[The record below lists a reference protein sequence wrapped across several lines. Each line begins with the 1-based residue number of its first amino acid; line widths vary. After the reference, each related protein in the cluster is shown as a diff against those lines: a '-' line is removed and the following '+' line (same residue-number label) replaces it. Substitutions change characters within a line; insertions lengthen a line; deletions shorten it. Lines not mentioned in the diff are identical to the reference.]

1 MSQYGRAAAPPAAG
15 SIFVFGVVAVVGA
28 FTVAQ
33 GLTNIS
39 FTYTMGAVAALILFA
54 LAFVRTDF
62 GIYVVIF
69 SMLLSPQFGSK
80 GAGVGA
86 GRGVTFRTEDF
97 VLLVI
102 GLSWLAKTA
111 VNKELNLIARTPL
124 NWPILTYIAV
134 NLAATMLGYMT
145 GTISSWSG
153 YFYVLKY
160 VEYFVI
166 YYMAVNNLRDRE
178 HAWRLIG
185 AAFITAAI
193 VSVIGLA
200 QVPSGER
207 VSAPFEGEIGEPNTF
222 GGYLLFMM
230 AIAAG
235 VAFETESLRR
245 RAQCLILLGLMAVPF
260 FFTLS
265 RASYLGL
272 IPAFLVI
279 ARYTTRRRFVV
290 GLILILFGLVLSPAL
305 IFVAPKAV
313 KDRVTYTFK
322 EEKGSDT
329 VRVGKVAFDPSTSA
343 RLISFKSALD
353 GFARRPI
360 FGWGVTG
367 FGFMDAQYARVLAE
381 TGLVGLAA
389 FLWLMW
395 AVGRHALGVYATR
408 GDPEERGLVLGFLAG
423 FAGLLIHGFGSN
435 TFIIVRIMEPFWLI
449 TGIVM
454 MIPTLEAKERAAAAA
469 AAAQKAAAAAP
480 KKERAGARP

>member
-33 GLTNIS
+33 GLTNVS

-193 VSVIGLA
+193 VSVIGL
-200 QVPSGER
+200 
-207 VSAPFEGEIGEPNTF
+207 
-222 GGYLLFMM
+222 
-230 AIAAG
+230 
-235 VAFETESLRR
+235 
-245 RAQCLILLGLMAVPF
+245 
-260 FFTLS
+260 
-265 RASYLGL
+265 
-272 IPAFLVI
+272 
-279 ARYTTRRRFVV
+279 
-290 GLILILFGLVLSPAL
+290 VLSPGL

-395 AVGRHALGVYATR
+395 AVGRHALDVYATR

-423 FAGLLIHGFGSN
+423 FAGLLVHGFGSN

-454 MIPTLEAKERAAAAA
+454 MIPALEAKERAAATA

>member
-1 MSQYGRAAAPPAAG
+1 MSQYGRAAVAPAAG
-15 SIFVFGVVAVVGA
+15 SIFVFGAVAVVGA
-28 FTVAQ
+28 FIVAQ
-33 GLTNIS
+33 GLTNVS
-39 FTYTMGAVAALILFA
+39 FNYTMGAVAALILFA

-62 GIYVVIF
+62 AIYIVIF
-69 SMLLSPQFGSK
+69 SMLLSPQFGNK

-86 GRGVTFRTEDF
+86 GRGLTVRTEDF

-102 GLSWLAKTA
+102 GFSWLAKTA

-124 NWPILTYIAV
+124 NWPILMYV
-134 NLAATMLGYMT
+134 AATLGATLLGYMT
-145 GTISSWSG
+145 GTIHSWSG
-153 YFYVLKY
+153 YFHVLKY

-166 YYMAVNNLRDRE
+166 YYMVVNNVRDRD
-178 HAWRLIG
+178 HAWRLVG

-222 GGYLLFMM
+222 GGYLLFML

-235 VAFETESLRR
+235 LAFETENLRR
-245 RAQCLILLGLMAVPF
+245 RAQCLIMFALMAVPF

-265 RASYLGL
+265 RASYLGV
-272 IPAFLVI
+272 IPGFFVI
-279 ARYTTRRRFVV
+279 ARYTTRRRFMV
-290 GLILILFGLVLSPAL
+290 GLILVGLVISPAL

-313 KDRVTYTFK
+313 KDRVSYTFK

-343 RLISFKSALD
+343 RLISFKSALT
-353 GFARRPI
+353 GFAQRPI

-381 TGLVGLAA
+381 TGLVGFAA
-389 FLWLMW
+389 FLWLVW
-395 AVGRHALGVYATR
+395 AVWRHARDVYVTR
-408 GDPEERGLVLGFLAG
+408 GDPDERGLVLGFLAG
-423 FAGLLIHGFGSN
+423 FAGLLAHAFGSN

-454 MIPTLEAKERAAAAA
+454 MIPALEAKERAAAAA
-469 AAAQKAAAAAP
+469 AAPYAPVAP
-480 KKERAGARP
+480 KKERTGVRP

>member
-1 MSQYGRAAAPPAAG
+1 MSQYGRAAVPPAAG
-15 SIFVFGVVAVVGA
+15 SMVVFVGVAVAGA
-28 FTVAQ
+28 FIVAQ
-33 GLTNIS
+33 GLANAS

-86 GRGVTFRTEDF
+86 GRGITFRTEDF

-102 GLSWLAKTA
+102 GFSWLAKTA

-124 NWPILTYIAV
+124 NWPILLYVATT
-134 NLAATMLGYMT
+134 LAATLLGSLT
-145 GTISSWSG
+145 GTINSWSG
-153 YFYVLKY
+153 YFHVLKY

-166 YYMAVNNLRDRE
+166 YYMVVNNLRDRE
-178 HAWRLIG
+178 HGWRLVG

-235 VAFETESLRR
+235 IAFETENTRR
-245 RAQCLILLGLMAVPF
+245 RAQCLILLGVMAVPF

-279 ARYTTRRRFVV
+279 ARLSTRRRLVV
-290 GLILILFGLVLSPAL
+290 GLILLGLVTSPVL
-305 IFVAPKAV
+305 IFVAPKSV

-343 RLISFKSALD
+343 RLLSFKSALT
-353 GFARRPI
+353 GFVQRPI

-381 TGLVGLAA
+381 TGLVGLAV

-395 AVGRHALGVYATR
+395 AVGRHALDVYATR

-423 FAGLLIHGFGSN
+423 FAGLLVHAFGSN

-454 MIPTLEAKERAAAAA
+454 MIPALEAKERAAAAA
-469 AAAQKAAAAAP
+469 AAQFTPAAP
-480 KKERAGARP
+480 KKERSGVRR

>member
-1 MSQYGRAAAPPAAG
+1 MTQLVRAAAPSAAG
-15 SIFVFGVVAVVGA
+15 SLIVFVVVAVVGA
-28 FTVAQ
+28 FVLAQ
-33 GLTNIS
+33 GLTQIS
-39 FTYTMGAVAALILFA
+39 FSYTMGAVAALILFA

-69 SMLLSPQFGSK
+69 SMLLSPQFGDK

-86 GRGVTFRTEDF
+86 GRGLTFRTEDF

-124 NWPILTYIAV
+124 NWPIVTYIAV
-134 NLAATMLGYMT
+134 NLGATLLGYMT
-145 GTISSWSG
+145 GSVTSMSG

-166 YYMAVNNLRDRE
+166 YYMAVNNLRDRD

-230 AIAAG
+230 AIVGGIAL
-235 VAFETESLRR
+235 ETDNLRR
-245 RAQCLILLGLMAVPF
+245 RAQCLVLLGLMSVPF

-265 RASYLGL
+265 RASYLGV
-272 IPAFLVI
+272 IPAFLVL
-279 ARYTTRRRFVV
+279 ARYTTRRRFMV
-290 GLILILFGLVLSPAL
+290 GLILFLVVSSPVL
-305 IFVAPKAV
+305 IYVAPRSV
-313 KDRVTYTFK
+313 KDRVTYTFQ

-329 VRVGKVAFDPSTSA
+329 VRVGRVAFDPSTSA
-343 RLISFKSALD
+343 RLISFQTALE
-353 GFARRPI
+353 GFAQRPI
-360 FGWGVTG
+360 LGWGVTG

-381 TGLVGLAA
+381 TGLIGLAA
-389 FLWLMW
+389 FLWLIW
-395 AVGRHALGVYATR
+395 AVGRNALAVYATR
-408 GDPEERGLVLGFLAG
+408 GDPEERGLVLGFLGG
-423 FAGLLIHGFGSN
+423 FVALLVHGLGSN
-435 TFIIVRIMEPFWLI
+435 TFIIVRIMEPFWLV

-454 MIPTLEAKERAAAAA
+454 MLPVLEGKERAAPLPPKPAL
-469 AAAQKAAAAAP
+469 AAP
-480 KKERAGARP
+480 KKERVGVRP

>member
-1 MSQYGRAAAPPAAG
+1 MPQFGRAAVPSAAG
-15 SIFVFGVVAVVGA
+15 NIFVLGVVAVVGA
-28 FTVAQ
+28 FTLAQ
-33 GLTNIS
+33 GLTTVS
-39 FTYTMGAVAALILFA
+39 FSYTMGAVAALILFA

-69 SMLLSPQFGSK
+69 SMLLSPQFGDK
-80 GAGVGA
+80 GSGVGA
-86 GRGVTFRTEDF
+86 GRGVTLRTEDF
-97 VLLVI
+97 VLIVI

-124 NWPILTYIAV
+124 NWPILTYVAI
-134 NLAATMLGYMT
+134 NLGATMIGYMT
-145 GTISSWSG
+145 GTVKSMSG

-166 YYMAVNNLRDRE
+166 YYMAVNNLRDRD
-178 HAWRLIG
+178 HAWRLVA

-222 GGYLLFMM
+222 GGYLLFML
-230 AIAAG
+230 AIVAG
-235 VAFETESLRR
+235 IAFETRELRR
-245 RAQCLILLGLMAVPF
+245 RLQCLALVALMAVPF

-265 RASYLGL
+265 RASYLGI
-272 IPAFLVI
+272 IPAFLAI
-279 ARYTTRRRFVV
+279 AWLTTRRRFVV
-290 GLILILFGLVLSPAL
+290 GLILFGLVASPAL
-305 IFVAPKAV
+305 VFVAPKSV

-322 EEKGSDT
+322 EERGADT
-329 VRVGKVAFDPSTSA
+329 VRLGKVAFDPSTSA
-343 RLISFKSALD
+343 RLMSFKAAVE
-353 GFARRPI
+353 GFAQRPI
-360 FGWGVTG
+360 LGYGVTG

-389 FLWLMW
+389 FVWLIG
-395 AVGRHALGVYATR
+395 AVWRHARTVLATR
-408 GDPEERGLVLGFLAG
+408 SEASERGLVLGFLAG
-423 FAGLLIHGFGSN
+423 FAGLLAHAFGSN

-454 MIPTLEAKERAAAAA
+454 MIPVLEAREQAAAAVT
-469 AAAQKAAAAAP
+469 P
-480 KKERAGARP
+480 KKEWVGARP

>member
-1 MSQYGRAAAPPAAG
+1 MSQYGRAAVSPAAG
-15 SIFVFGVVAVVGA
+15 SMVVFAVVAVAGA

-33 GLTNIS
+33 GLTNVS
-39 FTYTMGAVAALILFA
+39 FTYAMGAVAALPLFA

-80 GAGVGA
+80 GAGVGP
-86 GRGVTFRTEDF
+86 GRGIPVRPEAF
-97 VLLVI
+97 VLLVM
-102 GLSWLAKTA
+102 GSPWRAKPA
-111 VNKELNLIARTPL
+111 VNKELTLIARTPL
-124 NWPILTYIAV
+124 NWPILVYV
-134 NLAATMLGYMT
+134 ATTLGATLLGSLT
-145 GTISSWSG
+145 GTVNWSG
-153 YFYVLKY
+153 YFHVLKY

-166 YYMAVNNLRDRE
+166 YYMVVNNLRDRE
-178 HAWRLIG
+178 HGWRLVG

-235 VAFETESLRR
+235 IAFETENTRR
-245 RAQCLILLGLMAVPF
+245 RAQCLILLGVMAVPF

-272 IPAFLVI
+272 IPAFFVI
-279 ARYTTRRRFVV
+279 ARLSTRRRLVV
-290 GLILILFGLVLSPAL
+290 GLVLLGLVSSPVL
-305 IFVAPKAV
+305 IFVAPKSV

-343 RLISFKSALD
+343 RLLSFKSALA
-353 GFARRPI
+353 GFVHRPI

-389 FLWLMW
+389 FLWLMC
-395 AVGRHALGVYATR
+395 AVGRHALDVYATR
-408 GDPEERGLVLGFLAG
+408 GDPDERGLVLGFLAG
-423 FAGLLIHGFGSN
+423 FAGLLVHAFGSN

-454 MIPTLEAKERAAAAA
+454 MIPALEAKERAAAAA
-469 AAAQKAAAAAP
+469 AAPFTLAPP
-480 KKERAGARP
+480 KKATRGVRRR

>member
-1 MSQYGRAAAPPAAG
+1 VSQYGRGAVAPAAG
-15 SIFVFGVVAVVGA
+15 SMVVFVGVAVAGA
-28 FTVAQ
+28 FIVAQ
-33 GLTNIS
+33 GLANAS

-54 LAFVRTDF
+54 LAFVRTVF

-80 GAGVGA
+80 GAGVGP
-86 GRGVTFRTEDF
+86 GLGIPFRPEAF

-102 GLSWLAKTA
+102 GFSWLAKTA

-124 NWPILTYIAV
+124 NWPILLYVATT
-134 NLAATMLGYMT
+134 LAATLLGSLT
-145 GTISSWSG
+145 GTINSWSG
-153 YFYVLKY
+153 YFHVLKY

-178 HAWRLIG
+178 HGWRLVG

-235 VAFETESLRR
+235 IAFETENTRR
-245 RAQCLILLGLMAVPF
+245 RAQCLILLGVMAVPF

-279 ARYTTRRRFVV
+279 ARFSTRRRLVV
-290 GLILILFGLVLSPAL
+290 GLILLGLVTSPVL
-305 IFVAPKAV
+305 IFVAPKSV

-343 RLISFKSALD
+343 RLLSFKSALA
-353 GFARRPI
+353 GFVHRPI

-389 FLWLMW
+389 FLWLMC
-395 AVGRHALGVYATR
+395 AVGRHALDVYATR

-423 FAGLLIHGFGSN
+423 FAGLLVHGFGSN

-454 MIPTLEAKERAAAAA
+454 MIPALEAKERAAAAA

-480 KKERAGARP
+480 EKERAGARP

>member
-1 MSQYGRAAAPPAAG
+1 MSQYGRAAVPPAAG
-15 SIFVFGVVAVVGA
+15 SMVVFGVVAVAGA
-28 FTVAQ
+28 FIVAQ
-33 GLTNIS
+33 GLTNVS

-69 SMLLSPQFGSK
+69 SMLLSPQFGNK

-86 GRGVTFRTEDF
+86 GRGITLRTEDF

-102 GLSWLAKTA
+102 GFSWLAKTA

-124 NWPILTYIAV
+124 NWAV
-134 NLAATMLGYMT
+134 LMYVATTLGATLLGSLT
-145 GTISSWSG
+145 GTVSWSG
-153 YFYVLKY
+153 YFHVLKY

-178 HAWRLIG
+178 HGWRLVG

-235 VAFETESLRR
+235 IAFETENARR
-245 RAQCLILLGLMAVPF
+245 RTQCLVLLGVMGVPF

-279 ARYTTRRRFVV
+279 ACLTTRRRLAV
-290 GLILILFGLVLSPAL
+290 GLILLGLVTSPVL
-305 IFVAPKAV
+305 IFVAPKSV

-329 VRVGKVAFDPSTSA
+329 VRLGKVAFDPSTSA
-343 RLISFKSALD
+343 RLFSFKSALT
-353 GFARRPI
+353 GFVQRPI

-381 TGLVGLAA
+381 TGLVGLAV

-395 AVGRHALGVYATR
+395 AVGRHALDVYATR

-423 FAGLLIHGFGSN
+423 FAGLLVHAFGSN
-435 TFIIVRIMEPFWLI
+435 TFIIVRIMEPFWLV

-454 MIPTLEAKERAAAAA
+454 MIPALEAKERAAAAA
-469 AAAQKAAAAAP
+469 AAQFMPAAP
-480 KKERAGARP
+480 KKERSGVRR